1 MEDIDYFKID
11 EKISENEV
19 LVLVIYDI
27 ANDKKRN
34 KLARCLNKY
43 GFRVQKSA
51 FEGTIKRNLYGKLL
65 DELKQFA
72 EDNDSIRI
80 YKLNNDSE
88 IVTYGVDKNRKL
100 DSVIVI

>member
-1 MEDIDYFKID
+1 MEDIDHFKID

-43 GFRVQKSA
+43 GFRV
-51 FEGTIKRNLYGKLL
+51 
-65 DELKQFA
+65 
-72 EDNDSIRI
+72 
-80 YKLNNDSE
+80 
-88 IVTYGVDKNRKL
+88 
-100 DSVIVI
+100 